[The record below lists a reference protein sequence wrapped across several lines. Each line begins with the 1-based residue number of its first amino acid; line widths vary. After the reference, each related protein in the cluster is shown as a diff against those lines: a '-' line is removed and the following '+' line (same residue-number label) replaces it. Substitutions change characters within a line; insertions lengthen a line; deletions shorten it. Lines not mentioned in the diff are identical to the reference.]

1 MLEASTPAGITTLFK
16 GLPRSHMAAVCFS
29 LFSLLLFLVKMHGAW
44 YGAIADDGAFFLK
57 YAQNMANGYFWI
69 WNPGEAPVWGASAPL
84 YPLYIAAII
93 KLGFTPLDA
102 IVSGGSALGA
112 LALSAT
118 SGLLV
123 RRFGY
128 IAGILF
134 VAFAVCDSHF
144 IWFLSTAGLESPLTI
159 AFLTAG
165 LFALSANNNAWYVG
179 IAAGLLAI
187 DKIDQI
193 PVAFWLLCAFS
204 FKAGRIQYRAVGIAA
219 AISVVWYGFAWCWFG
234 LPIPNSFITKSLFQN
249 QPAIIDWRWFG
260 RFVLYENYHIVL
272 SGLALVSI
280 LLKRRV
286 AAPVHIYLLGLIIT
300 HLVAYTLK
308 HPLEPYNWYAMPSI
322 YGLLVVAAVGAQALW
337 EKCRTHGYT
346 AALLFL
352 VASLYLIF
360 HVKEHGEFLSAAIKQ
375 YLYLE
380 KDRMQAG
387 KWVDEHTPKD
397 FRVYTYFGG
406 PAFYSQRYVYDAS
419 FLNRPY
425 EKENMVAKYRPEII
439 VARTNRESD
448 DYTLVKVF
456 ASARQ
461 EGIDFAFGVH
471 VRNDVLNKVTDKDE
485 RLKACSGDDSCGALD
500 TPLIKQALAPQLGDN
515 FGVIRAAGKGGAIF
529 VHPGEKTPSSFELSP
544 TALTKSHMP
553 TATLVVSISDNVP
566 SDAVARGAA
575 SVGIEVTRGGTRYHE
590 REVVTL
596 GRPISIVLD
605 TSPGPNY
612 KVVVDNNGNPDTD
625 WTIIRQ
631 LPAD

>member
-1 MLEASTPAGITTLFK
+1 MLEASTPPGIKALFK
-16 GLPRSHMAAVCFS
+16 GPPRSHMAAVYFS
-29 LFSLLLFLVKMHGAW
+29 FFSLLLFLVKMHGAW
-44 YGAIADDGAFFLK
+44 YGVIADDGAFFLK

-93 KLGFTPLDA
+93 KLGFAPLDA
-102 IVSGGSALGA
+102 IVYGGSALGA

-128 IAGILF
+128 VAGVFFL
-134 VAFAVCDSHF
+134 AFACYDSHF
-144 IWFLSTAGLESPLTI
+144 IWFLSTAGLETPLTVAI
-159 AFLTAG
+159 LTAG

-179 IAAGLLAI
+179 ITAGLLAI

-204 FKAGRIQYRAVGIAA
+204 FKAGRIQYRAVGIAV
-219 AISVVWYGFAWCWFG
+219 AISVAWYGFAWFWFG

-260 RFVLYENYHIVL
+260 RFVLYENYHILL

-280 LLKRRV
+280 LLKLRV

-308 HPLEPYNWYAMPSI
+308 HPLEPYDWYAMPSI
-322 YGLLVVAAVGAQALW
+322 YGLLVIAALGAQALW
-337 EKCRTHGYT
+337 EKCKTRGYT
-346 AALLFL
+346 AGLLFL
-352 VASLYLIF
+352 VTSIYLIAQ
-360 HVKEHGEFLSAAIKQ
+360 VKEHSEFMSVAIERYLS
-375 YLYLE
+375 LE
-380 KDRMQAG
+380 KDRRQAG
-387 KWVDEHTPKD
+387 IWVDEHAPKN
-397 FRVYTYFGG
+397 FRVYTYFGA
-406 PAFYSQRYVYDAS
+406 PAFYSKRYVYDGS

-425 EKENMVAKYRPEII
+425 EEGSMVEKYRPEII
-439 VARTNRESD
+439 VARTNRQTK
-448 DYTLVKVF
+448 DYTLVKMF
-456 ASARQ
+456 SGARQ

-471 VRNDVLNKVTDKDE
+471 VRNDVLDKVTGKDE
-485 RLKACSGDDSCGALD
+485 RLKVCTTDDSCGALD
-500 TPLIKQALAPQLGDN
+500 TPLFEQVLAPQLGDT
-515 FGVIRAAGKGGAIF
+515 FGVIRAAGNGGAIF
-529 VHPGEKTPSSFELSP
+529 VHPGETTPSSFELSP

-575 SVGIEVTRGGTRYHE
+575 SVGIEVTRGGARYHE
-590 REVVTL
+590 REIVTL
-596 GRPISIVLD
+596 GRPISVVLD

-631 LPAD
+631 VPAD